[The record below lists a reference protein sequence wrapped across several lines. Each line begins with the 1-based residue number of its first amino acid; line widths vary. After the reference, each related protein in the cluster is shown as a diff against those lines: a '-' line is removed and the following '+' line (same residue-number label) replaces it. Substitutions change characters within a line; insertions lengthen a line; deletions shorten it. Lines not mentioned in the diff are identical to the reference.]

1 MSEKD
6 LITKYV
12 PSYVNPNNP
21 SSWASVSAFSAYE
34 IMNGP
39 ENVYGLMHDTRL
51 EISTLLKNL
60 GEIDE
65 AVDVAQTVK
74 KYTVDNL
81 TSYEEYFSENPK
93 MTIHEYYE
101 EILRRIAEAD
111 KNQKK

>member
-1 MSEKD
+1 MNEQD

-21 SSWASVSAFSAYE
+21 SSWASVSTFSAYE
-34 IMNGP
+34 ILNG
-39 ENVYGLMHDTRL
+39 EEGVYGLMHEARL
-51 EISTLLKNL
+51 EISTLLKYL

-65 AVDVAQTVK
+65 AADAAMPVK
-74 KYTVDNL
+74 KYTNSMTNYHDYL
-81 TSYEEYFSENPK
+81 SDNPK

-101 EILRRIAEAD
+101 EVRRRIGEAD